1 MGTEGPQQAFHLSGS
16 AYARDAH
23 IAAQQRETGRFHAC
37 EAALRHKGRKGLAV
51 PARQTVRPQKD
62 ALQPSWAA
70 GCTRHAAHRAHAAP
84 DQTQG
89 GFAHGQRLRP
99 AFTRQS
105 RFSRRAAD
113 HGHARRAWRGACGR
127 KKG

>member
-62 ALQPSWAA
+62 ALQPSWA
-70 GCTRHAAHRAHAAP
+70 CLLYTS
-84 DQTQG
+84 D
-89 GFAHGQRLRP
+89 
-99 AFTRQS
+99 
-105 RFSRRAAD
+105 AAD
-113 HGHARRAWRGACGR
+113 D
-127 KKG
+127 